1 MQSKNWPSLLRRLP
15 SYIKPTHYD
24 IELFPDPVA
33 DISYGS
39 ETITVDVQKRTRN
52 IVLHAIADLTTI
64 NSDTIVV
71 EQEGS
76 SPVVTNSFYYDEN
89 REQFF
94 VIQLEQELEIKE
106 AHIYLEW
113 QGPLVSTLVGINK
126 VNYKDRIINKKK
138 MGTINFWL
146 FSIAQ
151 VLCPAGSV

>member
-1 MQSKNWPSLLRRLP
+1 M
-15 SYIKPTHYD
+15 
-24 IELFPDPVA
+24 A

-39 ETITVDVQKRTRN
+39 ETITINVEKRTRN

-71 EQEGS
+71 EQEGG

-89 REQFF
+89 KEQFF
-94 VIQLEQELEIKE
+94 VIQLEQELEIRE

-126 VNYKDRIINKKK
+126 VNYKDRIINRIKTRNLT
-138 MGTINFWL
+138 TINFL
-146 FSIAQ
+146 VIFRSHKFRAQ
-151 VLCPAGSV
+151 LGALRCDPSV